1 MGKRIA
7 ITGLGVSLQLPVADN
22 KKEKAFKNRKIKKL
36 LSRGEKIFCR
46 SAVDAVADS
55 GILEMDTANEKR
67 GIFLGTTKESSSR
80 TELLN
85 VLKSI
90 YDGEIRHK
98 EFAEAVAENMSPL
111 FVIKSLPNAC
121 LHYAAEEFGIRGSNS
136 LFITNGAA
144 GSQAIAAAYHTILRG
159 DCIWCLA
166 GGFDS
171 HMDEEEAYNFKQY
184 GFKTDYPDGRKSSE
198 VLGEGAGTFIVEDY
212 DHAVSRKAKIY
223 GEIIG
228 HGEVFLNLDKEETEN
243 IRILKNGIY
252 KSLGSAQEDVD
263 NVSLIHVDGLTYKNY
278 HVIEEKAIQDIFH
291 DIPQINLKNQFGNLL
306 GAAAAVEI
314 AEALIGKKASQSKS
328 QVFMKISAGFG
339 GEVSIIVIRRNER

>member
-1 MGKRIA
+1 MGKRVA
-7 ITGLGVSLQLPVADN
+7 ITGLGVSLKSAEN
-22 KKEKAFKNRKIKKL
+22 EKAFKNRKIKKL

-46 SAVDAVADS
+46 SAVDAVLDS
-55 GILEMDTANEKR
+55 GILEADTANEKR

-144 GSQAIAAAYHTILRG
+144 GSQAIAAAYHTILRD

-184 GFKTDYPDGRKSSE
+184 GFIADIIGEEKSSE
-198 VLGEGAGTFIVEDY
+198 VLGEGAGTFILEDY

-228 HGEVFLNLDKEETEN
+228 HGETFLDLDQEETEN
-243 IRILKNGIY
+243 IRVLKKGIY
-252 KSLGSAQEDVD
+252 KSLESAHEDVT
-263 NVSLIHVDGLTYKNY
+263 NVAFVHADGLTYKNY
-278 HVIEEKAIQDIFH
+278 NVIEEKAIKDIFH
-291 DIPQINLKNQFGNLL
+291 DAPQINSKNQFGNLL
-306 GAAAAVEI
+306 GAAPIVEI
-314 AEALIGKKASQSKS
+314 AEDLNKKEIDQNKS
-328 QVFMKISAGFG
+328 QVFMKLSAGFG
-339 GEVSIIVIRRNER
+339 GEVSIIVIRRNEL

>member
-1 MGKRIA
+1 MGKRVA
-7 ITGLGVSLQLPVADN
+7 ITGLGVSLKPAPSEN
-22 KKEKAFKNRKIKKL
+22 EKAFKNRKIKKL

-46 SAVDAVADS
+46 SAVDAVLDS
-55 GILEMDTANEKR
+55 GILETDTANEKR

-171 HMDEEEAYNFKQY
+171 HLDEEEAYNFKQY
-184 GFKTDYPDGRKSSE
+184 GFKVDTIGEEKSSE
-198 VLGEGAGTFIVEDY
+198 GLGEGAGTFILEDY

-228 HGEVFLNLDKEETEN
+228 HGETFLDLDQEETEN
-243 IRILKNGIY
+243 IRVLKKGIC
-252 KSLGSAQEDVD
+252 KSLASAHEDVT
-263 NVSLIHVDGLTYKNY
+263 NVAFIHADGLTYKNY
-278 HVIEEKAIQDIFH
+278 NVIEEAAIKDIFH
-291 DIPQINLKNQFGNLL
+291 DIPQINSKNQIGNLL
-306 GAAAAVEI
+306 GAAPMVEI
-314 AEALIGKKASQSKS
+314 AEDLSGKEIDQNRS
-328 QVFMKISAGFG
+328 QVFMKLSAGFG
-339 GEVSIIVIRRNER
+339 GEVSIIVLRRNGL